1 MYTSYTCIYTI
12 HTPLNTS
19 KHPIYTLY
27 TLYIHHCRYLH
38 DQGIMH
44 RDIKCSNLLIG
55 KNHVLKLADLGLARS
70 MVPPKDN
77 PLYTNKVG
85 AKR

>member
-1 MYTSYTCIYTI
+1 MMHQLLSV
-12 HTPLNTS
+12 LA
-19 KHPIYTLY
+19 
-27 TLYIHHCRYLH
+27 YLH

-70 MVPPKDN
+70 MVLPKDN